1 MDTVILKKWLS
12 AGYIDQ
18 GTFYTMDNGT
28 PQGGIISPALLNA
41 TLSGLESAVKAVVS
55 IRDKINISI
64 YADDFIITG
73 ATQMVLEQ
81 KVKPAVENFLKIR
94 GLELSAE
101 KSKITTL
108 REGFDFLG
116 FNVRKYGDKL
126 FIKPARKS
134 VQRFLENIREL
145 IRKNRATSTAELIA
159 QLNPRISGWANY
171 YRHGVAKSTYSY
183 IDEQIFIAIWRW
195 IKRKHPE
202 KNTQWLRKKYF
213 RSQGLRNWI
222 FYAKIPTA
230 DSSKSPFLDL
240 IRASKIP
247 IKRHVKIRGD
257 ASPYDPAYREYF
269 VKRALC
275 QKITLRETGSG
286 DWP

>member
-1 MDTVILKKWLS
+1 
-12 AGYIDQ
+12 
-18 GTFYTMDNGT
+18 
-28 PQGGIISPALLNA
+28 LNA
-41 TLSGLESAVKAVVS
+41 TLRGLEHAVKSVVS
-55 IRDKINISI
+55 KQDKINISI

-73 ATQMVLEQ
+73 ASRTVLEQ

-101 KSKITTL
+101 KTRITTL
-108 REGFDFLG
+108 QEGFDFLG

-126 FIKPARKS
+126 LIKPARKS
-134 VQRFLENIREL
+134 VQRFLETIREL
-145 IRKNRATSTAELIA
+145 IRKNCASSTAELIT
-159 QLNPRISGWANY
+159 QLNPKIRGWANY

-183 IDEQIFIAIWRW
+183 VDEQIFTAIWRW
-195 IKRKHPE
+195 IKRRHPE

-222 FYAKIPTA
+222 FYAKRPIT
-230 DSSKSPFLDL
+230 DSSTSPFLDL
-240 IRASKIP
+240 IRANHTL

-269 VKRALC
+269 AKRALC
-275 QKITLRETGSG
+275 QKITLRKTGS
-286 DWP
+286 DHWP